1 MDDTPDLPPDIPS
14 VIGLLPIPI
23 NRSYGLTLHLPITNQ
38 DYLLT
43 HPDIPMFRN
52 VEHAV
57 SRFSRS
63 THAPLGTT
71 RVFSSLPFTG
81 SQAIHTIRNTFIEF
95 MKTTLAA
102 DATSLH
108 GKTLGRFVSGH
119 YSWNRN
125 SHNWEGPQLEDCIT
139 IVDTPIVTSPDLFDP
154 STLRT
159 FQTLTVLS
167 QSIHQQLLDR
177 FATVENAGVGIFGFP
192 ALRLTPLRKD
202 GTPRRR
208 PGAAISAKREA
219 ALLARGSAITQTL
232 CKDLVSTLDRLAS
245 PIIKPGHY
253 NDGFSFHPSLYMN
266 ANTSYRER
274 RKKGSKKTLDDQAE
288 FLADYISNLNTSL
301 AQLFRWKS
309 SPSHTQR
316 GSLRSPLVF
325 LRKHRRQAVL
335 DALLPFDAH
344 LDTMLNYPTNGISNK
359 ITPWSDQQRGN
370 IYRELRKNL
379 LKLKHAMLTGHFCA
393 LSSAHSVS
401 AADRRRP
408 VPLTPVT
415 RESTPLLPSQEEM
428 QELCSHV

>member
-1 MDDTPDLPPDIPS
+1 MDDTTALPPDIPS
-14 VIGLLPIPI
+14 VIGLLPIPVD
-23 NRSYGLTLHLPITNQ
+23 RSYGLTLHLPITNQ
-38 DYLLT
+38 DYLLS

-57 SRFSRS
+57 ARFSRS

-71 RVFSSLPFTG
+71 RVFSSLPFSG
-81 SQAIHTIRNTFIEF
+81 SHAIHTIRKTFINF

-108 GKTLGRFVSGH
+108 GITLGVFARGYQNVD
-119 YSWNRN
+119 
-125 SHNWEGPQLEDCIT
+125 NWYGPQLESCIT
-139 IVDTPIVTSPDLFDP
+139 IVDTPIVTSPDFFDP

-167 QSIHQQLLDR
+167 KSIHQQLLDR
-177 FATVENAGVGIFGFP
+177 FPTIENASDGIFGFP

-219 ALLARGSAITQTL
+219 ALLARGSAITQDL
-232 CKDLVSTLDRLAS
+232 CKGLASTLTDLIS
-245 PIIKPGHY
+245 PVIKPGHY
-253 NDGFSFHPSLYMN
+253 NDGFNFHPSLYMD
-266 ANTSYRER
+266 ASTSYRQR
-274 RKKGSKKTLDDQAE
+274 RKKGSKKTLDQQAE
-288 FLADYISNLNTSL
+288 FFADYIDSLNTSL
-301 AQLFRWKS
+301 ARLFKWKS
-309 SPSHTQR
+309 NPSHTQH
-316 GSLRSPLVF
+316 GPLRSPLVF
-325 LRKHRRQAVL
+325 LRKKRRQAVL

-359 ITPWSDQQRGN
+359 ITPWDDQQRGN

-379 LKLKHAMLTGHFCA
+379 IKLKHAMLTGHFCA

-408 VPLTPVT
+408 VPLTPVS
-415 RESTPLLPSQEEM
+415 RESTPPLPSQEEM